1 MPVAEILNINGERMG
16 DIKLNDSVF
25 GVEVNKGLLHEVVR
39 MSLANKRQGTA
50 STKTRGEVSG
60 GGRKP
65 WRQKGTGRARH
76 GSIRSPIWVGGGV
89 TFGPTPR
96 KYSYSMPKKAMKAAL
111 KSALSARAK
120 GDDIIVLDSLVID
133 EPKTREMYKIIKN
146 LNIGNASALIV
157 TENRVEDIFRAARN
171 IPRVTYVSVDMLNVY
186 DIIRH
191 DKLIVTQ
198 GALERIGEVCS

>member
-1 MPVAEILNINGERMG
+1 MPVAEVFNIKGERMG
-16 DIKLNDSVF
+16 DIELNDSVF
-25 GVEVNKGLLHEVVR
+25 GAEVNEGLLHEAVR
-39 MSLANKRQGTA
+39 MYMANKRQGTA
-50 STKTRGEVSG
+50 ATKTRAQVRG

-89 TFGPTPR
+89 TFGPQPR
-96 KYSYSMPKKAMKAAL
+96 DYSYSMPKKAMKSAL

-120 GDDIIVLDSLVID
+120 SDDLIVLDSLAID
-133 EPKTREMYKIIKN
+133 EPKTREIQRIIDN
-146 LNIGNASALIV
+146 LNIGNASVLIV
-157 TENRVEDIFRAARN
+157 TENRVEDIVRAARN
-171 IPRVTYVSVDMLNVY
+171 IPRVTYVSADMLNAY

-191 DKLIVTQ
+191 DKLVVTQ